1 MNWTPESSRYR
12 CVFDLAGKEEEIA
25 KLEKE
30 SAAAGFWD
38 EPEEAQAIMQQL
50 ASLREEVGVWKELAG
65 RVADLQSL
73 LELAVADSDEIILDE
88 ITAETEKAAAELS
101 RLEFR
106 LLLSGKYDQ
115 SDAILAIHAGAGG
128 TEAQDWAEMLLRM
141 YLRWAENRSF
151 KTEILDSLAGE
162 EAGLKTVTVEVAGPY
177 VYGYLKAERGV
188 HRLVRLSPFDASHRR
203 HTSFALVEVWPNIPE
218 DIEVDIDPND
228 LKIEVYRSSGPG
240 GQHMQKNAT
249 AVRITHLPTGI
260 VAACQNERSQSRN
273 REVAMK
279 ILRGRLYDLELEKQ
293 EAERARLKG
302 KHVEAGWG
310 NQIRSYVLQP
320 YHMVKDLRTSYETA
334 NTQAVLDG
342 HLDDFM
348 EAYLRMMVGEEG
360 VDS

>member
-1 MNWTPESSRYR
+1 MKYR
-12 CVFDLAGKEEEIA
+12 CVFDLAGKEKEIA
-25 KLEKE
+25 KLEEE
-30 SAAAGFWD
+30 SAAVGFWN
-38 EPEEAQAIMQQL
+38 EPERAQATMQQL
-50 ASLREEVGVWKELAG
+50 ASLREEVSVWREVAN
-65 RVADLQSL
+65 RVADLQGL
-73 LELAVADSDEIILDE
+73 LELALADDDETMLDE
-88 ITAETEKAAAELS
+88 ITAEVGRVESELS

-115 SDAILAIHAGAGG
+115 NDAILAIHAGAGG
-128 TEAQDWAEMLLRM
+128 TEAQDWTEMLLRM
-141 YLRWAENRSF
+141 YLRWAERQDF

-162 EAGLKTVTVEVAGPY
+162 EAGLKTVTVEVTGPY
-177 VYGYLKAERGV
+177 AYGYLKAERGV
-188 HRLVRLSPFDASHRR
+188 HRLVRISPFDFSRRR
-203 HTSFALVEVWPNIPE
+203 HTSFALVEVLPDIAE

-249 AVRITHLPTGI
+249 AVRITHLPTEI
-260 VAACQNERSQSRN
+260 VVACQNERSQARN

-293 EAERARLKG
+293 ETERTRLKG

-320 YHMVKDLRTSYETA
+320 YHLVKDLRTGYETA
-334 NTQAVLDG
+334 NTHAVLDG

-348 EAYLRMMVGEEG
+348 EAYLRAMVGEG
-360 VDS
+360 